1 MGKKPTKDVLD
12 EIWQKYV
19 DTRSEAIKEEIVWLY
34 LPLVRYVVG
43 RMSIVIPPGL
53 SQDDLLSFGA
63 MGLLDAIDRYD
74 PSRGVSFNT
83 FAFSRI
89 RGAIL
94 DELRRYDWL
103 SRGARDKIQ
112 RLEKAIAEMN
122 EQGLKA
128 SEEMLM
134 EKLQMDEK
142 ELRWLYELM
151 SRSYVVSLDEVISLD
166 EGDVER
172 SALVPDTS
180 PNPEEYMEAME
191 DCDTLKGALEKLEER
206 EQLVLSLYYY
216 EGLTFKEIGEVLG
229 VTESRVSQIHGKA
242 LAMLKTLLRK

>member
-1 MGKKPTKDVLD
+1 
-12 EIWQKYV
+12 
-19 DTRSEAIKEEIVWLY
+19 
-34 LPLVRYVVG
+34 
-43 RMSIVIPPGL
+43 
-53 SQDDLLSFGA
+53 

-128 SEEMLM
+128 NDEMLM

-242 LAMLKTLLRK
+242 LAMLKTLLGK

>member
-1 MGKKPTKDVLD
+1 LGKKPTKDVLD
-12 EIWQKYV
+12 KIWRKYV
-19 DTRSEAIKEEIVWLY
+19 DTRSEAIKEEIVGLY

-128 SEEMLM
+128 NDEMLM

-242 LAMLKTLLRK
+242 LAMLKTLLGK